1 MVDRIRY
8 TGVFGYAL
16 ICEIDLSVCV
26 ERYVLKK
33 SVTFDRIV
41 DIRFRILV
49 QVDNLCVASTF
60 EVEYTVVI
68 PAVLVITD
76 QKTLR
81 VCGKSS
87 LTGTGKTKEDSGIFA
102 VHISV
107 CGAVHGSDALKR
119 QIVVHHGE
127 HTFFHF
133 SAVPCIDD
141 NLFTACDVEYN
152 SGFRI

>member
-1 MVDRIRY
+1 MVDRDKIHGCFQF
-8 TGVFGYAL
+8 TL
-16 ICEIDLSVCV
+16 LSAKSIFPVRV
-26 ERYVLKK
+26 ECYVLKK

-60 EVEYTVVI
+60 EVEYSVVI

-87 LTGTGKTKEDSGIFA
+87 LTGTGKT
-102 VHISV
+102 
-107 CGAVHGSDALKR
+107 R
-119 QIVVHHGE
+119 
-127 HTFFHF
+127 
-133 SAVPCIDD
+133 
-141 NLFTACDVEYN
+141 
-152 SGFRI
+152 R

>member
-26 ERYVLKK
+26 ECYVLKK

-60 EVEYTVVI
+60 EVEYSVVI

-81 VCGKSS
+81 VCGKCC
-87 LTGTGKTKEDSGIFA
+87 LT
-102 VHISV
+102 
-107 CGAVHGSDALKR
+107 
-119 QIVVHHGE
+119 
-127 HTFFHF
+127 
-133 SAVPCIDD
+133 
-141 NLFTACDVEYN
+141 
-152 SGFRI
+152 